1 MDATTIP
8 LGNGR
13 LLKKVLVPA
22 LVAAASLAV
31 AVVRRLKAFVPVLVA
46 AASLAVA
53 VVGAFLVRD
62 ATGIDGVN
70 GFVETLSGQ
79 SGSFIGGLGILAPLG
94 FAFGAGLAAA
104 FNPCGF
110 AMLPAYMGLYMG
122 TGDEGE
128 GTHPVKQLG
137 RALLVGGA
145 VTAGFVVLFGI
156 AGIVIGIGARSVVGD
171 VLPWLGLVIGVIL
184 AIVGAWVVGGG
195 KLYTAFAQQAA
206 TRIGDPGKNNVSG
219 YFLFGVSYGVASLSC
234 TLPIFLAVVGTT
246 FAVSSIFTSLTQ
258 FVLYALGMGLIIV
271 ALTLGMALFQSAM
284 VRLLRKALPYIQ
296 PVGAWLMVVAG
307 AYITFY
313 WLSLGGLLDRLA

>member
-1 MDATTIP
+1 MDAITIP
-8 LGNGR
+8 AGNGR
-13 LLKKVLVPA
+13 LLKGVLVPA
-22 LVAAASLAV
+22 
-31 AVVRRLKAFVPVLVA
+31 LVA

-156 AGIVIGIGARSVVGD
+156 AGIVGIGARSVVGD

-246 FAVSSIFTSLTQ
+246 FAVSSILTSLSQ

-271 ALTLGMALFQSAM
+271 ALTLGMAIFQSAM
-284 VRLLRKALPYIQ
+284 VRLLRRALPYIQ